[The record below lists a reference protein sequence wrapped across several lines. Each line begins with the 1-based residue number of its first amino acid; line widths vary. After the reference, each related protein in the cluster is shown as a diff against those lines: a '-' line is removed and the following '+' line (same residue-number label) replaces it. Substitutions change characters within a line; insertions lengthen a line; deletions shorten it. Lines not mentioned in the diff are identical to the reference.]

1 MTAMAVVAEAD
12 EVVEVVVAVVVVV
25 VVVAAATTTLR
36 AVNQGGEN
44 AVASVCGGAAVVV
57 RIIQDTNVVLHE
69 FPGVETTVFSIVQSI
84 RPHARHA
91 RANAHLEVLFV
102 DVVDGPLQHDRGSA
116 GVLDSDLDEEHVHP
130 RRFGRENTT
139 GD

>member
-1 MTAMAVVAEAD
+1 M
-12 EVVEVVVAVVVVV
+12 
-25 VVVAAATTTLR
+25 
-36 AVNQGGEN
+36 
-44 AVASVCGGAAVVV
+44 VV

-102 DVVDGPLQHDRGSA
+102 DVVDGPLQLDLGSA

-130 RRFGRENTT
+130 RGFGRENTA
-139 GD
+139 GDGLPVREVEARGAGRRAERRLRSVGR